1 MYAIELSWLPFCWR
15 SVASG
20 GFGSCSFAQ
29 FLARLEMRNIFGR
42 NLDGFPG
49 FRIPAIAREAIV
61 QVEDAESADFN
72 ALPDHEAVTHDVE
85 NRLHDYPASFITR
98 CG

>member
-1 MYAIELSWLPFCWR
+1 
-15 SVASG
+15 
-20 GFGSCSFAQ
+20 
-29 FLARLEMRNIFGR
+29 
-42 NLDGFPG
+42 
-49 FRIPAIAREAIV
+49 V

-72 ALPDHEAVTHDVE
+72 ALPGHEAVTHDVE